1 MASKNELPVISLA
14 KIYWQEFLED
24 LRQMY
29 LIMNLKKVICD
40 TFLLY
45 CPILCF
51 FLLAPKTPGRCF
63 FLLFLI
69 FARTFFDKFWL
80 GLQSCDIFPGFI
92 TK

>member
-45 CPILCF
+45 CSILCF

-69 FARTFFDKFWL
+69 FARTFFLINFFLL
-80 GLQSCDIFPGFI
+80 GLQ
-92 TK
+92 

>member
-1 MASKNELPVISLA
+1 MLIMIQVASKIELPVISLT

-45 CPILCF
+45 CSILCF

-63 FLLFLI
+63 FQLFLI
-69 FARTFFDKFWL
+69 FARTFF
-80 GLQSCDIFPGFI
+80 
-92 TK
+92 

>member
-1 MASKNELPVISLA
+1 MIQMASKNELPVISLA
-14 KIYWQEFLED
+14 KIYWQEFLKD

-29 LIMNLKKVICD
+29 LTMNLKKVMCD

-45 CPILCF
+45 CSILCFF

-69 FARTFFDKFWL
+69 FARTFF
-80 GLQSCDIFPGFI
+80 
-92 TK
+92 